1 MTQNYEIKNRW
12 TGEVLFSCEIPDGM
26 ESGMIARHAVETA
39 IAEGAN
45 LRGANLWY
53 ADLGGADLRDANLG
67 GADLRDADLRD
78 ANLRYANLR
87 GADLRDANLRD
98 ANLRDA
104 DLGGADL
111 RDANLRGAD
120 LRDANLRYADLRDA
134 NLRDADLGG
143 AKNAPLIIPTL
154 RWLVCINGFGYMRIG
169 CQNHKVEQWKA
180 FTDQEISRMDSD
192 ALKFWNQY
200 KVMLLAA
207 CEAHVH
213 STDGDE

>member
-39 IAEGAN
+39 IAESAN
-45 LRGANLWY
+45 LRGADLRY
-53 ADLGGADLRDANLG
+53 ADLRGADLRGANLG
-67 GADLRDADLRD
+67 GADLRG
-78 ANLRYANLR
+78 ANLW
-87 GADLRDANLRD
+87 D
-98 ANLRDA
+98 
-104 DLGGADL
+104 
-111 RDANLRGAD
+111 
-120 LRDANLRYADLRDA
+120 
-134 NLRDADLGG
+134 

-207 CEAHVH
+207 CEVHVH
-213 STDGDE
+213 SDEEIEQ

>member
-39 IAEGAN
+39 IAE
-45 LRGANLWY
+45 
-53 ADLGGADLRDANLG
+53 
-67 GADLRDADLRD
+67 
-78 ANLRYANLR
+78 
-87 GADLRDANLRD
+87 DANLRD
-98 ANLRDA
+98 ANLGDA
-104 DLGGADL
+104 NLGGANLGGANLWGANL
-111 RDANLRGAD
+111 RDANLGDANLGGANLGGANLWGAN
-120 LRDANLRYADLRDA
+120 LRDANLGDANLGGANLGGANLWGA
-134 NLRDADLGG
+134 NLRD

-213 STDGDE
+213 SDEEVDQ

>member
-45 LRGANLWY
+45 LRGANLR
-53 ADLGGADLRDANLG
+53 GAN
-67 GADLRDADLRD
+67 LRDADLRG
-78 ANLRYANLR
+78 ANLRD
-87 GADLRDANLRD
+87 ADLRDANLRD
-98 ANLRDA
+98 ANLR
-104 DLGGADL
+104 GADL
-111 RDANLRGAD
+111 EDANLRGAD
-120 LRDANLRYADLRDA
+120 LRDADLEDA
-134 NLRDADLGG
+134 NLRG

-213 STDGDE
+213 SDGEVDQ

>member
-1 MTQNYEIKNRW
+1 MTQNYEIKNHW

-39 IAEGAN
+39 IAE
-45 LRGANLWY
+45 
-53 ADLGGADLRDANLG
+53 
-67 GADLRDADLRD
+67 
-78 ANLRYANLR
+78 
-87 GADLRDANLRD
+87 
-98 ANLRDA
+98 
-104 DLGGADL
+104 
-111 RDANLRGAD
+111 DANLRGAD
-120 LRDANLRYADLRDA
+120 LRNADLEGADLRNADLRNA
-134 NLRDADLGG
+134 NLWG
-143 AKNAPLIIPTL
+143 AKNAPLIITAL
-154 RWLVCINGFGYMRIG
+154 RWPVHISGFGYMRIG

-213 STDGDE
+213 SAEEVDQ

>member
-45 LRGANLWY
+45 LR
-53 ADLGGADLRDANLG
+53 
-67 GADLRDADLRD
+67 
-78 ANLRYANLR
+78 
-87 GADLRDANLRD
+87 D

-111 RDANLRGAD
+111 RYANLGGANLGGANLRG
-120 LRDANLRYADLRDA
+120 ADLRDA

>member
-39 IAEGAN
+39 IAEDAN
-45 LRGANLWY
+45 LR
-53 ADLGGADLRDANLG
+53 GADLRDANLG
-67 GADLRDADLRD
+67 GADLW
-78 ANLRYANLR
+78 
-87 GADLRDANLRD
+87 G

-104 DLGGADL
+104 DLGGA
-111 RDANLRGAD
+111 NLGGAD
-120 LRDANLRYADLRDA
+120 LWGA
-134 NLRDADLGG
+134 NLRDADLGGANLGG

-207 CEAHVH
+207 CETHVH
-213 STDGDE
+213 SDGEVDQ

>member
-45 LRGANLWY
+45 LRDADLWGADLWGAN
-53 ADLGGADLRDANLG
+53 LRDANLG
-67 GADLRDADLRD
+67 GADLW
-78 ANLRYANLR
+78 
-87 GADLRDANLRD
+87 GANLRD
-98 ANLRDA
+98 ANLW
-104 DLGGADL
+104 G
-111 RDANLRGAD
+111 
-120 LRDANLRYADLRDA
+120 A
-134 NLRDADLGG
+134 NLRD

-192 ALKFWNQY
+192 ALQFWNQY
-200 KVMLLAA
+200 KAMLLAA

-213 STDGDE
+213 SAEEIEQ

>member
-12 TGEVLFSCEIPDGM
+12 TDEVLFSCEIPDGM

-45 LRGANLWY
+45 LW
-53 ADLGGADLRDANLG
+53 GADLRDANLWDANLEDANLW
-67 GADLRDADLRD
+67 GADLEGANLEDANLED
-78 ANLRYANLR
+78 ANLRGANLWGADLGGANLR
-87 GADLRDANLRD
+87 GADLRDANLWD
-98 ANLRDA
+98 
-104 DLGGADL
+104 
-111 RDANLRGAD
+111 
-120 LRDANLRYADLRDA
+120 
-134 NLRDADLGG
+134 

-207 CEAHVH
+207 CETHVH

>member
-1 MTQNYEIKNRW
+1 MLAFILYLWFNKSHQTTKKSLTFDRRDFYSKSEVIMTQNYEIKNRW

-39 IAEGAN
+39 IAEGAKIRGADLRGAD
-45 LRGANLWY
+45 LRGANL
-53 ADLGGADLRDANLG
+53 GG
-67 GADLRDADLRD
+67 
-78 ANLRYANLR
+78 ANLRYANLW
-87 GADLRDANLRD
+87 GADLRGANLG
-98 ANLRDA
+98 DA
-104 DLGGADL
+104 D
-111 RDANLRGAD
+111 LRGAD
-120 LRDANLRYADLRDA
+120 LRGAN
-134 NLRDADLGG
+134 LGG

-154 RWLVCINGFGYMRIG
+154 RWFVCINGFGYMRIG

-192 ALKFWNQY
+192 ALQFWNQY

>member
-45 LRGANLWY
+45 LW
-53 ADLGGADLRDANLG
+53 DANLG
-67 GADLRDADLRD
+67 GANLWGANLGDADLWG
-78 ANLRYANLR
+78 ANLGGANLW
-87 GADLRDANLRD
+87 GANLGGANLWGANLRD
-98 ANLRDA
+98 ANLWGADLWGANLRDA
-104 DLGGADL
+104 NLWGADLWGANLRDANLWGADL
-111 RDANLRGAD
+111 RD
-120 LRDANLRYADLRDA
+120 
-134 NLRDADLGG
+134 

-180 FTDQEISRMDSD
+180 FTDQEISRMDSN

-213 STDGDE
+213 SDEEVDQ

>member
-45 LRGANLWY
+45 LRDANLRDANLGDADLWGAN
-53 ADLGGADLRDANLG
+53 LRDANLG
-67 GADLRDADLRD
+67 GA
-78 ANLRYANLR
+78 
-87 GADLRDANLRD
+87 NLRD
-98 ANLRDA
+98 ANL
-104 DLGGADL
+104 GGA
-111 RDANLRGAD
+111 NLWG
-120 LRDANLRYADLRDA
+120 A
-134 NLRDADLGG
+134 NLRD

-192 ALKFWNQY
+192 ALSFWNQY

-207 CEAHVH
+207 CETHVH
-213 STDGDE
+213 SDGEVDQ

>member
-39 IAEGAN
+39 IAED
-45 LRGANLWY
+45 ANLW
-53 ADLGGADLRDANLG
+53 GANLRDANLG
-67 GADLRDADLRD
+67 GANLRDANLGGANLRDADLRD
-78 ANLRYANLR
+78 
-87 GADLRDANLRD
+87 
-98 ANLRDA
+98 
-104 DLGGADL
+104 
-111 RDANLRGAD
+111 
-120 LRDANLRYADLRDA
+120 
-134 NLRDADLGG
+134 

-213 STDGDE
+213 SDEEVDQ

>member
-26 ESGMIARHAVETA
+26 EFGMIARHAVETA

-45 LRGANLWY
+45 L
-53 ADLGGADLRDANLG
+53 GGANLG
-67 GADLRDADLRD
+67 GA
-78 ANLRYANLR
+78 NLWGANLR
-87 GADLRDANLRD
+87 GANLGGANLRD
-98 ANLRDA
+98 
-104 DLGGADL
+104 
-111 RDANLRGAD
+111 
-120 LRDANLRYADLRDA
+120 
-134 NLRDADLGG
+134 

-192 ALKFWNQY
+192 ALSFWNQY

-207 CEAHVH
+207 CETHVH
-213 STDGDE
+213 SDGEVDQ

>member
-12 TGEVLFSCEIPDGM
+12 TGKVLFSCEIPDGI

-39 IAEGAN
+39 IAEGA
-45 LRGANLWY
+45 
-53 ADLGGADLRDANLG
+53 
-67 GADLRDADLRD
+67 DLRDADLRGADLED
-78 ANLRYANLR
+78 ADLR
-87 GADLRDANLRD
+87 GANLGD

-104 DLGGADL
+104 DL
-111 RDANLRGAD
+111 R
-120 LRDANLRYADLRDA
+120 
-134 NLRDADLGG
+134 G

-213 STDGDE
+213 SDEEIDQ

>member
-12 TGEVLFSCEIPDGM
+12 TDEVLFSCEIPEGM
-26 ESGMIARHAVETA
+26 ESGMISRHAVETA
-39 IAEGAN
+39 IAE
-45 LRGANLWY
+45 
-53 ADLGGADLRDANLG
+53 
-67 GADLRDADLRD
+67 
-78 ANLRYANLR
+78 
-87 GADLRDANLRD
+87 
-98 ANLRDA
+98 
-104 DLGGADL
+104 
-111 RDANLRGAD
+111 DANLRGAD
-120 LRDANLRYADLRDA
+120 LRGANLRGADLEGADLRG
-134 NLRDADLGG
+134 ADLRG

-154 RWLVCINGFGYMRIG
+154 RWPVHINGFGYMRIG

-213 STDGDE
+213 SDEEVDQ

>member
-39 IAEGAN
+39 IAEDAD
-45 LRGANLWY
+45 LRGANL
-53 ADLGGADLRDANLG
+53 GGANLRDANLG
-67 GADLRDADLRD
+67 GA
-78 ANLRYANLR
+78 NLRYANLR
-87 GADLRDANLRD
+87 DANL
-98 ANLRDA
+98 
-104 DLGGADL
+104 GG
-111 RDANLRGAD
+111 ANLRGAD
-120 LRDANLRYADLRDA
+120 LM
-134 NLRDADLGG
+134 DADLWDADIWG

-213 STDGDE
+213 SDEEVDQ

>member
-39 IAEGAN
+39 IAE
-45 LRGANLWY
+45 
-53 ADLGGADLRDANLG
+53 
-67 GADLRDADLRD
+67 
-78 ANLRYANLR
+78 
-87 GADLRDANLRD
+87 DANLRD
-98 ANLRDA
+98 ANLGDA
-104 DLGGADL
+104 NLGGANLGGANLWGANL
-111 RDANLRGAD
+111 RDANLG
-120 LRDANLRYADLRDA
+120 DANLGGANLGGANLWGA
-134 NLRDADLGG
+134 NLRD

-213 STDGDE
+213 SDEEVDQ

>member
-39 IAEGAN
+39 IAE
-45 LRGANLWY
+45 
-53 ADLGGADLRDANLG
+53 
-67 GADLRDADLRD
+67 
-78 ANLRYANLR
+78 
-87 GADLRDANLRD
+87 DANLRD
-98 ANLRDA
+98 
-104 DLGGADL
+104 
-111 RDANLRGAD
+111 
-120 LRDANLRYADLRDA
+120 
-134 NLRDADLGG
+134 

-154 RWLVCINGFGYMRIG
+154 RWPVHISGFSYMRIG

-207 CEAHVH
+207 CETHVH

>member
-39 IAEGAN
+39 IAE
-45 LRGANLWY
+45 
-53 ADLGGADLRDANLG
+53 
-67 GADLRDADLRD
+67 
-78 ANLRYANLR
+78 
-87 GADLRDANLRD
+87 
-98 ANLRDA
+98 
-104 DLGGADL
+104 
-111 RDANLRGAD
+111 DANLRGAD
-120 LRDANLRYADLRDA
+120 LRGANLED
-134 NLRDADLGG
+134 

-192 ALKFWNQY
+192 ALSFWNQY

-207 CEAHVH
+207 CETHVH
-213 STDGDE
+213 SDGEVDQ

>member
-1 MTQNYEIKNRW
+1 MLLFYTFGLMISSRQQKAPNTCRRTELYSTSEVIMTQNYEIKNRW
-12 TGEVLFSCEIPDGM
+12 TSEVLFSCEIPDGM

-39 IAEGAN
+39 IAEDADLRGANLRGADLMDAN
-45 LRGANLWY
+45 LRGANLRG
-53 ADLGGADLRDANLG
+53 ADLGG
-67 GADLRDADLRD
+67 
-78 ANLRYANLR
+78 
-87 GADLRDANLRD
+87 

-104 DLGGADL
+104 DLGD
-111 RDANLRGAD
+111 
-120 LRDANLRYADLRDA
+120 
-134 NLRDADLGG
+134 

-192 ALKFWNQY
+192 ALSFWNQY

-207 CEAHVH
+207 CETHVH
-213 STDGDE
+213 SDGEVDQ

>member
-45 LRGANLWY
+45 LRGADLGG
-53 ADLGGADLRDANLG
+53 ADLGGADLREANLWGANLGGADLRGANLWDANLG
-67 GADLRDADLRD
+67 GADLRGANLWD
-78 ANLRYANLR
+78 AN
-87 GADLRDANLRD
+87 
-98 ANLRDA
+98 
-104 DLGGADL
+104 LGGADL
-111 RDANLRGAD
+111 REANLWG
-120 LRDANLRYADLRDA
+120 ANLGGA
-134 NLRDADLGG
+134 NLWDADLWG

>member
-1 MTQNYEIKNRW
+1 MTQNYEIKNRF

-45 LRGANLWY
+45 LR
-53 ADLGGADLRDANLG
+53 DANLP
-67 GADLRDADLRD
+67 D
-78 ANLRYANLR
+78 ANLR
-87 GADLRDANLRD
+87 GANLWGANLRD
-98 ANLRDA
+98 ANLR
-104 DLGGADL
+104 GANLWGANLWGANL
-111 RDANLRGAD
+111 RDANLW
-120 LRDANLRYADLRDA
+120 DANLW
-134 NLRDADLGG
+134 G

-154 RWLVCINGFGYMRIG
+154 QWLVCINGFGYMRIG

-213 STDGDE
+213 SDEEVDQ